1 MSTKKTIAVIVAAL
15 VTVGLVFLLVLFS
28 AGTPKGAVPPADKAP
43 SPN

>member
-1 MSTKKTIAVIVAAL
+1 MSTKKTIVAIVAAL
-15 VTVGLVFLLVLFS
+15 VTVALVFLLVLFA

>member
-15 VTVGLVFLLVLFS
+15 VTVGIVFLLVLFT
-28 AGTPKGAVPPADKAP
+28 AGTPALPPADKAP

>member
-28 AGTPKGAVPPADKAP
+28 AGTPKGAVPPVDKAP